1 MDIGISVVPKHSG
14 SEPVG
19 QIRGFP
25 AMLREKEM
33 QQKIHSKLAFK
44 FTILRKR
51 EEEWGD
57 LPECF
62 GRKSWYRA
70 TQVIE

>member
-1 MDIGISVVPKHSG
+1 MDIGISIVPKHSG

-25 AMLREKEM
+25 AMLREKRNATE
-33 QQKIHSKLAFK
+33 IHSKLAFK

-51 EEEWGD
+51 EEEGRD

-62 GRKSWYRA
+62 GRKSWYRTA
-70 TQVIE
+70 QVIE

>member
-25 AMLREKEM
+25 AMLREKRNATEDTFKVGL
-33 QQKIHSKLAFK
+33 QIHYSEKARGRVGR
-44 FTILRKR
+44 FT
-51 EEEWGD
+51 
-57 LPECF
+57 
-62 GRKSWYRA
+62 
-70 TQVIE
+70 